1 MKIKQ
6 NIKIELSSNWINIK
20 GDDIFKV
27 KILQWMWQTTPRL
40 NEYRKGSDILATIFV
55 LFFGRFSGK
64 WALSALSDSWSIDL
78 MFFVEQKVT

>member
-1 MKIKQ
+1 
-6 NIKIELSSNWINIK
+6 
-20 GDDIFKV
+20 
-27 KILQWMWQTTPRL
+27 MWQTTPRL